1 MVVLYKIKM
10 FHNAQICIYVFSYS
24 VFIDF
29 LLKFSN
35 FFVVFV
41 LLKYVCILFISIL
54 VKQNL
59 KWKCSF
65 GNLLKY
71 IFEIF
76 YFS

>member
-1 MVVLYKIKM
+1 MLKSAYM
-10 FHNAQICIYVFSYS
+10 FFHILFSLT
-24 VFIDF
+24 F

-65 GNLLKY
+65 GN
-71 IFEIF
+71 
-76 YFS
+76 